1 MEAEVL
7 QRVRNATPA
16 FLEHVAVHLMLA
28 MGYGGGN
35 SEMGRVTGGS
45 GDGGIDGIV
54 VEDVLGMDKIF
65 LQAKKY
71 GEGNTVGG
79 ADLQRFVGA
88 IDAQG
93 GAKGVFVTT
102 SSFTR
107 AAMDFIARSQKRIV
121 LIDGPKLGQL
131 MVQHGV
137 GVRTQ
142 RSHKIKA
149 IDDDF
154 FDQET

>member
-1 MEAEVL
+1 
-7 QRVRNATPA
+7 
-16 FLEHVAVHLMLA
+16 MLA
-28 MGYGGGN
+28 MGYGG
-35 SEMGRVTGGS
+35 SKAERGRVTGGS
-45 GDGGIDGIV
+45 GDGGIDGMI
-54 VEDVLGMDKIF
+54 VEDVLGMDEVF

-71 GEGNTVGG
+71 GEGNTVGS

-93 GAKGVFVTT
+93 GTKGVFVTT
-102 SSFTR
+102 SSFTS
-107 AAMDFIARSQKRIV
+107 AAKDFTSRSQKKIV
-121 LIDGPKLGQL
+121 LIDGPKLAQL

-142 RSHKIKA
+142 RSHEIKA